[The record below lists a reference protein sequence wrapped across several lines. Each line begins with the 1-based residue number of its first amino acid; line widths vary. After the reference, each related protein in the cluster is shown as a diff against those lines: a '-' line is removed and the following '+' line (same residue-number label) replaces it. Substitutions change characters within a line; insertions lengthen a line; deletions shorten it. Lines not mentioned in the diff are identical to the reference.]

1 MLSIRT
7 IGVSALALV
16 GSAGLA
22 LAADLP
28 SGGYQSPP
36 ASQVYN
42 PAPAFDWTGPYV
54 GLTGGY
60 GWGTSSGLLGG
71 GFAGYNFQVNPN
83 VVVGLEGDIVAT
95 GKSSNSWD
103 STIRGRFG
111 YAYDRYLFYGTGGV
125 AFGDIKNA
133 GASKTKTGWTLGAG
147 IEAALTSNVTGRL
160 EYRYTDLG
168 SASVG
173 GSTVSQTSND
183 LMLGVAMK
191 F

>member
-16 GSAGLA
+16 GSAGIA

-28 SGGYQSPP
+28 NYQPP
-36 ASQVYN
+36 PSSQVYN

-60 GWGTSSGLLGG
+60 GWGTTDGWLGG
-71 GFAGYNFQVNPN
+71 AFAGYNFQVNPN
-83 VVVGLEGDIVAT
+83 WVVGLEGDIVGS
-95 GKSSNSWD
+95 GKKSNSWD
-103 STIRGRFG
+103 ATVRGRLG
-111 YAYDRYLFYGTGGV
+111 YAYDRYLFYGTGGL
-125 AFGDIKNA
+125 AFGNIKNG
-133 GASKTKTGWTLGAG
+133 GASATKTGWTVGAG
-147 IEAALTSNVTGRL
+147 IEAAVTSNVTARF

-168 SASVG
+168 SAVVG
-173 GSTVSQTSND
+173 GSTVAQTAND
-183 LMLGVAMK
+183 FTVGVAMK

>member
-16 GSAGLA
+16 GSAGMA

-28 SGGYQSPP
+28 NYQPPP

-42 PAPAFDWTGPYV
+42 PAPAYDWTGPYV

-60 GWGTSSGLLGG
+60 GWGTSSGWIGG
-71 GFAGYNFQVNPN
+71 AYAGYNFQVNPN
-83 VVVGLEGDIVAT
+83 WVVGLEGDIVAT

-103 STIRGRFG
+103 STLRGRLG

-133 GASKTKTGWTLGAG
+133 GASTTRTGWTLGAG
-147 IEAALTSNVTGRL
+147 IEAALTTNVTGRV
-160 EYRYTDLG
+160 EYRHTDLG
-168 SASVG
+168 TATVG
-173 GSTVSQTSND
+173 GASIHQTSND
-183 LMLGVAMK
+183 LLLGVGFK

>member
-7 IGVSALALV
+7 IGAGALALV
-16 GSAGLA
+16 GSAGIA
-22 LAADLP
+22 FAADLP
-28 SGGYQSPP
+28 NYQSPP
-36 ASQVYN
+36 SSSQMYN
-42 PAPAFDWTGPYV
+42 PAPAFDWTGPYA

-60 GWGTSSGLLGG
+60 GWGTTDGWKGG
-71 GFAGYNFQVNPN
+71 AFAGYNFQVSPN
-83 VVVGLEGDIVAT
+83 WVAGIEGDIL
-95 GKSSNSWD
+95 GSGQKSNNWD
-103 STIRGRFG
+103 SSVRGRLG

-125 AFGDIKNA
+125 AFGDIRNA

-147 IEAALTSNVTGRL
+147 IEAALSTNVTGRI
-160 EYRYTDLG
+160 EYRHTDLG

-183 LMLGVAMK
+183 LTVGVAYK